1 MFSKYLKPHC
11 NEYNTFNLAVCN
23 ESMGDRYNV
32 QRVQSPT
39 GGPAFVIPDRGYDSE
54 SGLEASVRCGCH
66 VKVQDKTSRRAN
78 TKLVIASFIAL
89 FFMIGE
95 VLGE

>member
-1 MFSKYLKPHC
+1 
-11 NEYNTFNLAVCN
+11 
-23 ESMGDRYNV
+23 MGDRYNI
-32 QRVQSPT
+32 QRFQSPS
-39 GGPAFVIPDRGYDSE
+39 GGPAFVVQDRGYDSE

-66 VKVQDKTSRRAN
+66 VKVEDKTSRRAN
-78 TKLVIASFIAL
+78 TKLVIASLIAL